1 MQSFAQDSK
10 PTLMCQ
16 LVYKELDEL
25 LRTPNK
31 PFLWNFKRSGEAFI
45 REHVQKMFQSDI
57 VAALDDGHTQ
67 SKSKSDIDFDELDG
81 GTKLMVAF
89 SAV

>member
-1 MQSFAQDSK
+1 
-10 PTLMCQ
+10 
-16 LVYKELDEL
+16 
-25 LRTPNK
+25 
-31 PFLWNFKRSGEAFI
+31 
-45 REHVQKMFQSDI
+45 MFQSDI

-81 GTKLMVAF
+81 GTKLLVAF

>member
-1 MQSFAQDSK
+1 MQSFAQDGK

-25 LRTPNK
+25 LRTANK
-31 PFLWNFKRSGEAFI
+31 PFLWKFRREGAAFI
-45 REHVQKMFQSDI
+45 RGHLQKMFQSDI
-57 VAALDDGHTQ
+57 VAALDHGHTQ
-67 SKSKSDIDFDELDG
+67 SQSESDIDFDAMDG
-81 GTKLMVAF
+81 GTKLLVAF